1 MENMFEHRL
10 LALHYIYPKPL
21 NQIKRL
27 MIDDPHL
34 EYLQNRPAWEISQ
47 LLGITIEAATSLK
60 TGYLKSLS
68 TPYAETY
75 EKHKIIPISYNH
87 PDYPQSL
94 FHLIDPPAVLYAKGD
109 PKLLRND
116 DRIGVIGSRK
126 ASSYSQKAM
135 QAIIPELVSAGFIIV
150 SGLAKG
156 ADAMAHRTAIAF
168 GGKTIAVTGS
178 GFLHPY
184 PKENGELN
192 NIIEETQ
199 LAITEYPPYMLPKR
213 WNFPMR
219 NRIISGLAKGVLVT
233 EAEVKSGTLSTIE
246 HALEHGKDIFAIPG
260 DIGSLLSGGPHKL
273 IAEGAKPVWNGL
285 QVLEEYREIR
295 VLKKAIK

>member
-1 MENMFEHRL
+1 MDNMFEHRL
-10 LALHYIYPKPL
+10 LALHYVYPKPL
-21 NQIKRL
+21 NQINRL

-47 LLGITIEAATSLK
+47 LLGIPIEAATSLK
-60 TGYLKSLS
+60 NGYIKSLAN
-68 TPYAETY
+68 PYAETY

-87 PDYPQSL
+87 PDYPQSMSQ
-94 FHLIDPPAVLYAKGD
+94 LIDPPAVLYAKGD
-109 PKLLRND
+109 LNLLQND

-126 ASSYSQKAM
+126 ATSYSQKAM
-135 QAIIPELVSAGFIIV
+135 NAIIPELVSGGFIVV

-156 ADAMAHRTAIAF
+156 ADAMAHRTAIAH

-184 PKENGELN
+184 PKENRELH
-192 NIIEETQ
+192 NIIEETH
-199 LAITEYPPYMLPKR
+199 LVITEYPPYMLPKR

-219 NRIISGLAKGVLVT
+219 NRIISGLVKGVLVT

-246 HALEHGKDIFAIPG
+246 HALEHGKDIFAVPG

-285 QVLEEYREIR
+285 QVLEEYSEIR
-295 VLKKAIK
+295 VLKVSIK